1 MRHICDKKKAPQET
15 CGAFLFK
22 MFSKKFSSLKKCS
35 IIVMYIWLNNIIFAI
50 HECF

>member
-22 MFSKKFSSLKKCS
+22 MFSKKFSSFKKCS
-35 IIVMYIWLNNIIFAI
+35 IIVMYI
-50 HECF
+50 